1 MDYLQTLGQVLR
13 EIRVAQ
19 GLSREDCSEVL
30 NRDHLA
36 KIEQGRLAL
45 TVVKFKA
52 LSEFLGISQ
61 SLVLLAVEAR
71 LSGQQLEEYLEHSGL
86 QLKEHVATGK
96 LSSDVYEDAL
106 RGVRGKRA
114 TDTREAVL
122 KLQAAGVPKY
132 VVVRK
137 LGVSRSTVD
146 RYWKKQ

>member
-1 MDYLQTLGQVLR
+1 LGQILR

-45 TVVKFKA
+45 TVVKFRA

-71 LSGQQLEEYLEHSGL
+71 LSGQKLDEYLARSNLQINEHIASGR
-86 QLKEHVATGK
+86 
-96 LSSDVYEDAL
+96 LSSEVYEDAS

-114 TDTREAVL
+114 ADTRNAIF
-122 KLQAAGVPKY
+122 KLQADGVPKSEI
-132 VVVRK
+132 VRK

-146 RYWKKQ
+146 RYWKK

>member
-1 MDYLQTLGQVLR
+1 MDYLQTLGQILR

-19 GLSREDCSEVL
+19 GLSREDCSDIL

-45 TVVKFKA
+45 TVVKFKS

-61 SLVLLAVEAR
+61 SLVLFAVEAR
-71 LSGQQLEEYLEHSGL
+71 LSGQNFDEYLVHSDL
-86 QLKEHVATGK
+86 QLKQHIATGK
-96 LSSDVYEDAL
+96 LSSAVYEDAL

-114 TDTREAVL
+114 ADTREAIL
-122 KLQAAGVPKY
+122 KLQADGIPKY
-132 VVVRK
+132 VIVRK

-146 RYWKKQ
+146 RYWKK

>member
-13 EIRVAQ
+13 EIRIAH

-61 SLVLLAVEAR
+61 SLILFAVEAR
-71 LSGQQLEEYLEHSGL
+71 LSGQKLEEYAVHNDLH
-86 QLKEHVATGK
+86 LKEHIATGK
-96 LSSDVYEDAL
+96 LSSELYEDAL

-114 TDTREAVL
+114 ADTRESIL
-122 KLQAAGVPKY
+122 RLQAEGAPKF
-132 VVVRK
+132 VIVRK

-146 RYWKKQ
+146 RYWKK

>member
-1 MDYLQTLGQVLR
+1 MDYLQTLGQILR

-19 GLSREDCSEVL
+19 GLSREDCSDIL

-45 TVVKFKA
+45 TVVKFRS

-61 SLVLLAVEAR
+61 SLVLFAVEAR
-71 LSGQQLEEYLEHSGL
+71 LSGQNLDEYLAHSDL
-86 QLKEHVATGK
+86 QLKQHIATGK
-96 LSSDVYEDAL
+96 LSSAVYQDAF

-114 TDTREAVL
+114 ADTREAIL
-122 KLQAAGVPKY
+122 KLQADAVPKY
-132 VVVRK
+132 MVVRK

-146 RYWKKQ
+146 RYWKK

>member
-1 MDYLQTLGQVLR
+1 MDYLQTLGQILR

-19 GLSREDCSEVL
+19 GLSREDCSEIL

-61 SLVLLAVEAR
+61 SLVLFAVEAR
-71 LSGQQLEEYLEHSGL
+71 LSGQKLEEYLVRSDL
-86 QLKEHVATGK
+86 QLKEQVATGK
-96 LSSDVYEDAL
+96 LSNEVYEDAL
-106 RGVRGKRA
+106 HGVRGKRA
-114 TDTREAVL
+114 ADTRKAIL
-122 KLQAAGVPKY
+122 KLQANGMPKCGI
-132 VVVRK
+132 VRK

-146 RYWKKQ
+146 RYWKK